1 MRYGAVIVKWTK
13 RELDEIDIK
22 AKKVMT
28 LNKELH
34 PLSYVCRFYVSRVE
48 GGGGLIGSKMC
59 VKAEENSLG

>member
-1 MRYGAVIVKWTK
+1 MKGRLICRGKIIAINTWAVCLMRYGAVIVKWTK

-34 PLSYVCRFYVSRVE
+34 P
-48 GGGGLIGSKMC
+48 
-59 VKAEENSLG
+59 